1 MPKTLRC
8 GELFAGCPSVI
19 RGETSDEVIIN
30 LAQHAHVMHKLME
43 FTPELLRRARA
54 AVADD
59 KSRSSARAS
68 AA

>member
-8 GELFAGCPSVI
+8 GELFPGCPSVI

-30 LAQHAHVMHKLME
+30 LAQHAHIMHGLRE
-43 FTPELLRRARA
+43 FTPEMLQRVRA
-54 AVADD
+54 AIHHE
-59 KSRSSARAS
+59 KNAS